1 MAMMLSAEICI
12 FAILKTV
19 MSNLIQNIQKSSLVW
34 PRKLKVD
41 PMCKSNKF
49 NNWSFH
55 GILNT
60 LGLVNLCVL
69 GNLN

>member
-19 MSNLIQNIQKSSLVW
+19 MSILIQNIQKSSLVW

-41 PMCKSNKF
+41 PMCK
-49 NNWSFH
+49 
-55 GILNT
+55 
-60 LGLVNLCVL
+60 
-69 GNLN
+69 